1 MGIIFIQDS
10 FTKKYEVNNNTL
22 FFQPREYICQM
33 IIFSWQIVYVDM
45 KGTIFRIC
53 ETLLNI
59 GINDVICMAISTL
72 TMRAVLHQEAEKHT
86 CHYQNHHH
94 RLAVSSITYDWY

>member
-1 MGIIFIQDS
+1 MGIIFIQES

-45 KGTIFRIC
+45 KGTVFRI
-53 ETLLNI
+53 
-59 GINDVICMAISTL
+59 GWFSF
-72 TMRAVLHQEAEKHT
+72 H
-86 CHYQNHHH
+86 
-94 RLAVSSITYDWY
+94 